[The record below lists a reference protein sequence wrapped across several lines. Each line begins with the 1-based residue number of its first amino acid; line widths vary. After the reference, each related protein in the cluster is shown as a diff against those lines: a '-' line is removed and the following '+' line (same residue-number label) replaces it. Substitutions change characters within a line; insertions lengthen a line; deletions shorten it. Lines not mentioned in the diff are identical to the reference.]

1 MEKLLSNSRDR
12 HVTIY
17 CKKYNRIYL
26 PKYVFNAMLNTSSWD
41 VDTVDIW
48 IDQNKIKIVP
58 NPTGEFAL
66 NRNGSSP
73 NGRNVT
79 LNRQAINYYGI
90 TEGHYPCT
98 IDKDGTVSILLERL
112 EQC

>member
-1 MEKLLSNSRDR
+1 MEKLLSNGRDR

-17 CKKYNRIYL
+17 CKKYNRVYL
-26 PKYVFNAMLNTSSWD
+26 PKCVYNAMLNTSRWD
-41 VDTVDIW
+41 VDTVDVW
-48 IDQNKIKIVP
+48 IDHNKIKIVP

-90 TEGHYPCT
+90 VEGHYPCAVE
-98 IDKDGTVSILLERL
+98 KDGTVSITLERI
-112 EQC
+112 E